1 MNRNL
6 KKAVAAAT
14 ISGALGFSA
23 VAMGAGVANADDD
36 HGPWVPWVPWQPGQ
50 VWQNWVARWVP
61 WYPGKWIPQPWH
73 GGDDWGEWDD

>member
-50 VWQNWVARWVP
+50 VWQNCGALGSVVPREVDTTALARR
-61 WYPGKWIPQPWH
+61 
-73 GGDDWGEWDD
+73 